1 MILRNSIPLLQNK
14 FPLKYNKLYYLL
26 QIFLIDNFMTV
37 HKFQPPTIQYPTHEN
52 LRFVQK
58 GWINFVKFLDFAVII
73 AVKLPEIAKKYYKNV
88 QQ

>member
-1 MILRNSIPLLQNK
+1 
-14 FPLKYNKLYYLL
+14 
-26 QIFLIDNFMTV
+26 MTV

-52 LRFVQK
+52 LRLVQK